1 MQLTFGSGELF
12 AQMIRDAA
20 GNVISNPTPI
30 RIAGLQEMS
39 LDFSGELKEF
49 YGQNRYA
56 LATAMGKVKTSGKMK
71 GALIN
76 GLALNNL
83 FFGSSI
89 STGTMKALYADTTGL
104 TVPSASPYTL
114 TTTTPN
120 NGSFV
125 EDLGVVN
132 GAGQTMIKVAS
143 APAAGQY
150 SVDASGNYVFSATD
164 AGIVVYRSYSYNYA
178 LDNAKQIVLSNM
190 AMGQSPAIKISYLA
204 QYQGKKCLV
213 ELESITSTK
222 LAMFA
227 AKNDDF
233 NIPEIDFSASTDAA
247 GFKLG
252 TIWVQE

>member
-1 MQLTFGSGELF
+1 MLLTFGAGELF

-20 GNVISNPTPI
+20 GNVITNPTPV

-76 GLALNNL
+76 GFALNNL
-83 FFGSSI
+83 FFGGTM
-89 STGTMKALYADTTGL
+89 STGSMKALYADTTGQAI
-104 TVPSASPYTL
+104 PASPFQITV
-114 TTTTPN
+114 TPPSS
-120 NGSFV
+120 GSFV
-125 EDLGVVN
+125 DDLGVIDGN
-132 GAGQTMIKVAS
+132 GLTLIKVAS
-143 APAAGQY
+143 APTTGQY
-150 SVDASGNYVFSATD
+150 SVSNAGVYTFASVDATTT
-164 AGIVVYRSYSYNYA
+164 VYISYSYTYT
-178 LDNAKQIVLSNM
+178 LTTGKQIVLNNA
-190 AMGQSPAIKISYLA
+190 AMGQAPAIKLAYLA
-204 QYQGKKCLV
+204 RYQGKKCLV

-222 LAMFA
+222 LGMFS

-233 NIPEIDFSASTDAA
+233 SVPEIDFSAQTDAA
-247 GFKLG
+247 GYKLG